1 MAPAAA
7 ADFDIC
13 LEGPG
18 RAIAARAGAA
28 PGRAGPRDIWE
39 SPLQQR
45 VPRRLRLTKGLEG
58 GRFHSRSDIDLV
70 GSDSRLAQTWLAATS
85 ATRFSN
91 SAIDLASESG
101 RAVGAEQQFDP
112 RSALVSMQTR
122 PRIARP
128 QPNAAPPPQPVRKTR
143 RRKRDKSR
151 AAAVSRVG
159 ARSQEGTGTEAIL
172 VSKSERAERREQ
184 REARR
189 AQRSVTAIS
198 PGKVAR
204 QRKPA
209 KARAP
214 QPEQRL
220 VMKGRVPWA
229 NMIGVEGEERPAQPA
244 SSPSR
249 DSGPTLT
256 SSPKKSKKSPR
267 RKSAGSPSERAG
279 RRSPARRTPT
289 VRPATAPIRKP
300 MPTQPAATPA
310 QSPSHGEQVSP
321 EGGSSWEQLGAWE
334 QRPTPADALKPA
346 DSGASES
353 AATRPA
359 TAGARAKGSRSP
371 SPKQRRKM
379 QRPATAGPVSYSRAL
394 VRPFPSIS
402 LASDPNH
409 I

>member
-45 VPRRLRLTKGLEG
+45 VPRRLRVTKGLEG

-229 NMIGVEGEERPAQPA
+229 NMIGVEGEDRPAQPA

-249 DSGPTLT
+249 DTGPTLT
-256 SSPKKSKKSPR
+256 TSPKKSKKSPR

-310 QSPSHGEQVSP
+310 QSPSRGEQGSP
-321 EGGSSWEQLGAWE
+321 EGSSWEQLGAWE

-346 DSGASES
+346 DSGASEA

-379 QRPATAGPVSYSRAL
+379 QRPATAGAVSYSRAL
-394 VRPFPSIS
+394 VRPFPSVA
-402 LASDPNH
+402 LTSDPNN